1 MQKQLCWARFDFVR
15 IKIVTAVHARLWLWF
30 RYKFY
35 KHRNRFS
42 PQGSSL
48 LTTHFVQPAKE
59 TKMKTQNQW
68 FCFAP
73 MILHSSFK
81 EMTSGTD
88 WLHWTA
94 TSPSSRML
102 RALPLWQ
109 QASDGTWQFS
119 NRYVISKRAKVLV
132 VHRNGSDNHC
142 NRSYTAI
149 HATTTALLANTL
161 LPTLSSAHTRT
172 HAHTHTHTH
181 ACAHTHTRTHTVTC
195 TRTLHITHTYTHTH
209 THTQWHTRAH
219 CTSHTHSDI
228 HTHTARHIHT
238 EWHMHAHCM
247 SHTDTHTLTH
257 THTLTQ
263 THTHSSAFLG
273 VFLLCFSEPVTLNNS
288 QYVWLVANFFSVFLL
303 ILSGKIPETTSWCE
317 PWQAPSLC
325 TQTTPRNKI
334 REATNSLV

>member
-35 KHRNRFS
+35 KHRNMFS

-142 NRSYTAI
+142 NRSYMAI

-172 HAHTHTHTH
+172 HAHTH
-181 ACAHTHTRTHTVTC
+181 ACTHTHTRTHTVTC

-209 THTQWHTRAH
+209 THTHTVTYTCTLHVTHTQWHTHTH
-219 CTSHTHSDI
+219 CTSHTYTQSGI
-228 HTHTARHIHT
+228 CMHTARHTQTHIH
-238 EWHMHAHCM
+238 WH
-247 SHTDTHTLTH
+247 TH
-257 THTLTQ
+257 THTHSHTN
-263 THTHSSAFLG
+263 THTQFCIFG
-273 VFLLCFSEPVTLNNS
+273 CVFALFFRTSHTKQQPVCLT
-288 QYVWLVANFFSVFLL
+288 
-303 ILSGKIPETTSWCE
+303 GC
-317 PWQAPSLC
+317 
-325 TQTTPRNKI
+325 
-334 REATNSLV
+334 